1 MMFRLDKDRLSQSVL
16 MHSWRIMRTKR
27 FARLSSV
34 GLGLFS
40 VVVRLCSVGVRTVY
54 FTIPHFGFV
63 NFQKAEENF
72 QQVEAKS
79 QQVDSK
85 KVVSGGRGW
94 WLEAK
99 VRGRQSFFPLS
110 SLHRAPHPQH

>member
-1 MMFRLDKDRLSQSVL
+1 MMMFRLDKDRLSQSVL
-16 MHSWRIMRTKR
+16 MHSWRIMSTKR

-54 FTIPHFGFV
+54 FTIPHFGFE
-63 NFQKAEENF
+63 NFQKAEANF
-72 QQVEAKS
+72 

-85 KVVSGGRGW
+85 IPAS
-94 WLEAK
+94 
-99 VRGRQSFFPLS
+99 
-110 SLHRAPHPQH
+110 